1 MFVDNLLEK
10 DPKKRMTI
18 KQVLEHP
25 WLQKFQSINQT
36 EIFSKRK
43 NKDLTGGEEFKIY
56 STSSSKNQ

>member
-25 WLQKFQSINQT
+25 WLQKFESSHQS
-36 EIFSKRK
+36 EIFNKRK
-43 NKDLTGGEEFKIY
+43 NKDLHGGEEFKIY
-56 STSSSKNQ
+56 STSKNQ